1 MNNELIKS
9 LKKKISFLDIGA
21 LGYSYEPLEKYAKL
35 FWYHGFDPVFS
46 SDNKNNKLLTNAKK
60 KWGDYTVHP
69 YALNDKKTKNTKFN
83 IYNSDTNNSF
93 LKSNQTL
100 VNRYSMHAKWSII
113 KELIIKT
120 EKIDSIS
127 LKTRDKNF
135 GDVIKIDTQGTELK
149 ILKGA
154 KNVLRNTKFIISEVS
169 FVHLYNNQN
178 LFSELEI
185 YLRKFGFSFYCFTDI
200 FFRSKKLL
208 NKLKYLGR
216 ERMIYS
222 DAIFIKDPFDENPNL
237 KLTERDIIVI
247 LICSISFKLF
257 DFSLELLQKI
267 NISKKSKN
275 ILEKLIIRESK
286 KTFNSRKINNLNVLD
301 LEKKIKDTRFF
312 TNLNEYI

>member
-1 MNNELIKS
+1 MNNELIKN
-9 LKKKISFLDIGA
+9 LKKRISFLDIGA
-21 LGYSYEPLEKYAKL
+21 LGYSYEPLEKYSKL

-46 SDNKNNKLLTNAKK
+46 NDKSNNKQLLNAKK
-60 KWGDYTVHP
+60 KWGNYTIHP
-69 YALNDKKTKNTKFN
+69 YALSNEKKKNVKFK

-93 LKSNQTL
+93 LRSNQTL
-100 VNRYSMHAKWSII
+100 VKRYAMHEKWSIVD
-113 KELIIKT
+113 ELAINT
-120 EKIDSIS
+120 EKVDNIS
-127 LKTRDKNF
+127 LKSKDNNF
-135 GDVIKIDTQGTELK
+135 GEVIKIDTQGTELK

-154 KNVLRNTKFIISEVS
+154 KKILSNTKFIISEVS

-185 YLRKFGFSFYCFTDI
+185 FLRKYGFSFYCFTDI

-222 DAIFIKDPFDENPNL
+222 DAIFIKDPFDGNQRL
-237 KLTERDIIVI
+237 KFTQRDLTII

-267 NISKKSKN
+267 DISKKSKN
-275 ILEKLIIRESK
+275 LIEKLIMRESR
-286 KTFNSRKINNLNVLD
+286 KTFNSRKISNLNVLD
-301 LEKKIKDTRFF
+301 LERKIRETRLF